1 MQQQIITI
9 APLPVSEKKTRAA
22 AYVRV
27 STNKDDQ
34 LNSFAAQYI
43 HYKKLLEES
52 ISEELVDVYADEGI
66 SGTTTKER
74 DAFNKLIS
82 DCEQGKIDRIYTKSI
97 SRFAR
102 NTTECLKY
110 VRYLKSLGVTIYF
123 EKENLDTANEET
135 EFRLTMLESHAQEE
149 SISISKNVRLG
160 EQYRMERGEYLLKN
174 TLYGYDLIDHQLVI
188 NEEEAEVVRR
198 IYRDYTTGK
207 SLLQIIHELNEE
219 QIPKHGVVGIWSRR
233 SIPSNIRGL
242 RKTFGESITD
252 LALAIGVG
260 NTAVSNYELG
270 DRIPDR
276 DVLKRIA
283 KHYHITENELVHGDY
298 SNMKPMYNDT
308 MLDQQYNINMMEKML
323 PGICSPR
330 ALENNNFKQ
339 AYLLDEKIFNCIINQ
354 NYDLSDEDME
364 KCFEYYFA
372 AIDEKVIEASANL
385 LRQIFLVGMIT
396 CWMNPKFMDAF
407 DGIKESPKKLVQ
419 AMYLT
424 SYDDEA
430 DSKWLQQREEF
441 LEEYELHIV
450 LNIYRLKHS
459 AEYADLGDFYMALR
473 YIFGMVRNGNSPELN
488 SAIGYQ
494 MMSEF
499 SMLGNIYADKFS
511 TK

>member
-1 MQQQIITI
+1 
-9 APLPVSEKKTRAA
+9 
-22 AYVRV
+22 
-27 STNKDDQ
+27 
-34 LNSFAAQYI
+34 
-43 HYKKLLEES
+43 
-52 ISEELVDVYADEGI
+52 
-66 SGTTTKER
+66 
-74 DAFNKLIS
+74 
-82 DCEQGKIDRIYTKSI
+82 
-97 SRFAR
+97 
-102 NTTECLKY
+102 
-110 VRYLKSLGVTIYF
+110 
-123 EKENLDTANEET
+123 
-135 EFRLTMLESHAQEE
+135 
-149 SISISKNVRLG
+149 
-160 EQYRMERGEYLLKN
+160 
-174 TLYGYDLIDHQLVI
+174 
-188 NEEEAEVVRR
+188 
-198 IYRDYTTGK
+198 
-207 SLLQIIHELNEE
+207 
-219 QIPKHGVVGIWSRR
+219 
-233 SIPSNIRGL
+233 
-242 RKTFGESITD
+242 
-252 LALAIGVG
+252 
-260 NTAVSNYELG
+260 
-270 DRIPDR
+270 
-276 DVLKRIA
+276 
-283 KHYHITENELVHGDY
+283 
-298 SNMKPMYNDT
+298 
-308 MLDQQYNINMMEKML
+308 MMEKML

-430 DSKWLQQREEF
+430 DSEWLQQREEF

-473 YIFGMVRNGNSPELN
+473 YIFGMVRNSNSSELN
-488 SAIGYQ
+488 STIGYQ

>member
-1 MQQQIITI
+1 M
-9 APLPVSEKKTRAA
+9 
-22 AYVRV
+22 
-27 STNKDDQ
+27 
-34 LNSFAAQYI
+34 NSKEY
-43 HYKKLLEES
+43 YKL
-52 ISEELVDVYADEGI
+52 
-66 SGTTTKER
+66 
-74 DAFNKLIS
+74 
-82 DCEQGKIDRIYTKSI
+82 
-97 SRFAR
+97 
-102 NTTECLKY
+102 
-110 VRYLKSLGVTIYF
+110 
-123 EKENLDTANEET
+123 
-135 EFRLTMLESHAQEE
+135 
-149 SISISKNVRLG
+149 
-160 EQYRMERGEYLLKN
+160 
-174 TLYGYDLIDHQLVI
+174 
-188 NEEEAEVVRR
+188 
-198 IYRDYTTGK
+198 
-207 SLLQIIHELNEE
+207 
-219 QIPKHGVVGIWSRR
+219 
-233 SIPSNIRGL
+233 PSNIRGL
-242 RKTFGESITD
+242 RKAFGESITD

-283 KHYHITENELVHGDY
+283 KHYHITEDELVHGDY

-308 MLDQQYNINMMEKML
+308 ILDQQYNINMMEKML

-430 DSKWLQQREEF
+430 DSEWLQQREEF

-473 YIFGMVRNGNSPELN
+473 YIFEMVRNGNSPELN